1 MRGLDSKSNGSPG
14 DDLSLFVNARVPSLS
29 EDDPSTPDVEDA
41 VDAGRRPRTEW
52 TLTGEAFH
60 RLLSCLD
67 ADIDRAG
74 AKYEAIRRKLVK
86 SFDWRGAHFP
96 EECADETIN
105 RVIRKLE
112 AGSIRDIPTYC
123 LGIARLVFLETLKK
137 PDNHHASLEE
147 LSSVAATSFQEEDS
161 SEREECFERC
171 LGELPME
178 SRQLILQYFQD
189 ERRDKINN
197 RQAIANRLGIPL
209 NALRSRIQRIKDK
222 LEQGV
227 AECLGRKMSR

>member
-1 MRGLDSKSNGSPG
+1 MRGLESKPNGTQR
-14 DDLSLFVNARVPSLS
+14 DDLTRFVNARVPARSADHLPGS
-29 EDDPSTPDVEDA
+29 DVEDEQ
-41 VDAGRRPRTEW
+41 DAFRRTRTEW
-52 TLTGEAFH
+52 TLTAEAFQ

-67 ADIDRAG
+67 ADHERAG

-105 RVIRKLE
+105 RIIRKLE
-112 AGSIRDIPTYC
+112 AGGSIRDIPTYC
-123 LGIARLVFLETLKK
+123 YGIARLVFLETLKK
-137 PDNHHASLEE
+137 PDNRHISLDE
-147 LSSVAATSFQEEDS
+147 LSSVAAPSLQEEDS
-161 SEREECFERC
+161 GERECFERC
-171 LGELPME
+171 LGELPAE

-197 RQAIANRLGIPL
+197 RQAMANRLGIPL

-227 AECLGRKMSR
+227 AACLGRKMAR